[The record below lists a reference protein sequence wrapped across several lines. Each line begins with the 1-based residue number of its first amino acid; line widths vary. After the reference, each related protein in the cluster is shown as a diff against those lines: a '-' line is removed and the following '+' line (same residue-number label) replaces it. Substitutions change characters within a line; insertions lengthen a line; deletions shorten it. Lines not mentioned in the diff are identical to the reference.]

1 MKTSATTLKGIAI
14 FALLFAIQVSHA
26 AESLNSQA
34 FQQARQQIADML
46 SGKTALNFERAVF
59 LTENAFWNNEL
70 DETGFSEFINHH
82 ALQIQKLVQANNTKT
97 ESDFKPHIYKNAKE
111 QYDIY
116 LKSLAN
122 WAIFTYLT
130 DTTYFLENNNIYY
143 HLPYTYSNN
152 DPLGTLNFSNTQVNK
167 LLYADDR
174 SGNCYALTALFKM
187 LSERLQS
194 NAAICTAPGHIYI
207 RHADP
212 NGILFNVELAT
223 RAFPGT
229 GSISTLTYTTNQAIE
244 SGISMRML
252 NLKESVAL
260 TLIYLAKGYQH
271 RFNTTTDNFMLE
283 CAELALQHDSLNLN
297 AMLLKAAV
305 LESRLLQQNKNT
317 AQLKNDK
324 LFQEYEQHITRV
336 FNLGYREMPKDMKA
350 LVINKL
356 RNPDEPIWAAD
367 KTPNAF
373 ADLLNAK
380 SRFAT
385 LSWGLFDEQMLT
397 KPVEYYGRTAYNT
410 ATRKIQQFIPKDSL
424 KDYPIDPV
432 VFALSIDPLAHK
444 FPSMSP
450 YNAFANNPILFVDMD
465 GREGTIYISVLKT
478 KEGKPVLD
486 KVDLKVVR
494 EKLIKTYQD
503 RYNVDIDVKFDLS
516 GKVFSKKEF
525 ENRTEYKKSD
535 HYLIV
540 GKPEQ
545 LITIDEN
552 KSTGWEHLGMSDEV
566 KRTVAYQESVTE
578 RVNTI
583 NGYSADEMNF
593 GMINSDNI
601 QKDNK
606 QEFNS
611 YEDKLANT
619 IAHEKGHRD
628 FRYLTGH
635 GGNEYG
641 VSQHT
646 NNGKIMDEKPINR
659 EFTEKQRN
667 TLIEKHGSKDT
678 GRERVRN
685 YNTPK

>member
-1 MKTSATTLKGIAI
+1 MKLSATTLKGIAI
-14 FALLFAIQVSHA
+14 LALLFAIQVSHA

-70 DETGFSEFINHH
+70 DETEFSEFINHH

-97 ESDFKPHIYKNAKE
+97 ENDFKPHIYKNAKE

-116 LKSLAN
+116 LKSLTN

-130 DTTYFLENNNIYY
+130 DTTYFLENNSIYY

-152 DPLGTLNFSNTQVNK
+152 DPLGMLNFSNTQVNK
-167 LLYADDR
+167 LLYADER
-174 SGNCYALTALFKM
+174 SGNCYALTALFKI

-207 RHADP
+207 RHADQ

-223 RAFPGT
+223 KAFPGT
-229 GSISTLTYTTNQAIE
+229 GSLSTLTYTTNQAIE

-252 NLKESVAL
+252 SLKESVAL

-271 RFNTTTDNFMLE
+271 RFNTTTDDFMLE

-297 AMLLKAAV
+297 AMLLKAEV

-324 LFQEYEQHITRV
+324 LFQEYEQHITRM
-336 FNLGYREMPKDMKA
+336 FNLGYREMPKDMKT

-373 ADLLNAK
+373 ADLPNAK

-410 ATRKIQQFIPKDSL
+410 ATKKIQQFIPKDSL

-432 VFALSIDPLAHK
+432 VFALSIDPLATK
-444 FPSMSP
+444 YPSMSP
-450 YNAFANNPILFVDMD
+450 YLAFGANPILCVDKD
-465 GREGTIYISVLKT
+465 GRKITVSNKINKDGSITILVKIDSKMINLTSANDPSLIKSIQSQIETDLSSVMRGEYENNGTKINFQVSINITEIRSLSQVKKDDHLIAVVDNIPATNKRDENGKILDPLATAAQSGNTMIVEAGVLK
-478 KEGKPVLD
+478 KGD
-486 KVDLKVVR
+486 
-494 EKLIKTYQD
+494 
-503 RYNVDIDVKFDLS
+503 
-516 GKVFSKKEF
+516 
-525 ENRTEYKKSD
+525 
-535 HYLIV
+535 
-540 GKPEQ
+540 
-545 LITIDEN
+545 
-552 KSTGWEHLGMSDEV
+552 
-566 KRTVAYQESVTE
+566 KRTVTHEIGHWLGLDDDYTKKSGGDPKKLMNNKGGRLLT
-578 RVNTI
+578 
-583 NGYSADEMNF
+583 SSEM
-593 GMINSDNI
+593 
-601 QKDNK
+601 
-606 QEFNS
+606 
-611 YEDKLANT
+611 
-619 IAHEKGHRD
+619 
-628 FRYLTGH
+628 
-635 GGNEYG
+635 
-641 VSQHT
+641 
-646 NNGKIMDEKPINR
+646 KIMFNQYTGEENANR
-659 EFTEKQRN
+659 TLEYQNADKMPLGSGNTQSEIKEHITEDN
-667 TLIEKHGSKDT
+667 ATA
-678 GRERVRN
+678 
-685 YNTPK
+685 TPR

>member
-1 MKTSATTLKGIAI
+1 MKLSATTLKGIAI
-14 FALLFAIQVSHA
+14 LALLFAIQVSRA

-34 FQQARQQIADML
+34 FQQARQQIANML

-70 DETGFSEFINHH
+70 DEKEFSEFINHH

-97 ESDFKPHIYKNAKE
+97 ESDCQPHIYKNVKE

-116 LKSLAN
+116 LKSLTN

-130 DTTYFLENNNIYY
+130 DTTYFLENNSIYY
-143 HLPYTYSNN
+143 HLPYTYSSN
-152 DPLGTLNFSNTQVNK
+152 DPLGMFNFSNTQVNK

-174 SGNCYALTALFKM
+174 SGNCYALTALFKI

-207 RHADP
+207 RHADQ

-223 RAFPGT
+223 KAFPGT
-229 GSISTLTYTTNQAIE
+229 GSLSTLTYTTNQAIE

-252 NLKESVAL
+252 SLKESVAL

-297 AMLLKAAV
+297 AMLLKAEV
-305 LESRLLQQNKNT
+305 LESRLLQQNKNLE
-317 AQLKNDK
+317 QLRNDH
-324 LFQEYEQHITRV
+324 LFQEYEQHITNM
-336 FNLGYREMPKDMKA
+336 FDLGYREMPKDMKA

-356 RNPDEPIWAAD
+356 RNPDEPVWAAD

-373 ADLLNAK
+373 ADLPNAK

-410 ATRKIQQFIPKDSL
+410 ATKKIQQFIPKDSL

-450 YNAFANNPILFVDMD
+450 YSAFASNPLFYVDKD
-465 GREGTIYISVLKT
+465 GREVFYYGKDANKAVSELKKATSLDIKLEQNKVSLNTQPAMPMMQSDQILYDAISDQQVNVNIYTTDGNWHYKSDGSMTAILIGSYDGSKVDNYVEINPKVQTTQYINLDHSAKMEGAGNSTMSKDVMHETIESYISGRDKPGESSKASYNYSHNKTEGILKDNMGATQYKDVNT
-478 KEGKPVLD
+478 KTNTTEFGFVDNKNGKRTPLFSTP
-486 KVDLKVVR
+486 DLK
-494 EKLIKTYQD
+494 EA
-503 RYNVDIDVKFDLS
+503 
-516 GKVFSKKEF
+516 KKEII
-525 ENRTEYKKSD
+525 K
-535 HYLIV
+535 
-540 GKPEQ
+540 
-545 LITIDEN
+545 
-552 KSTGWEHLGMSDEV
+552 
-566 KRTVAYQESVTE
+566 
-578 RVNTI
+578 
-583 NGYSADEMNF
+583 
-593 GMINSDNI
+593 
-601 QKDNK
+601 
-606 QEFNS
+606 
-611 YEDKLANT
+611 
-619 IAHEKGHRD
+619 
-628 FRYLTGH
+628 
-635 GGNEYG
+635 NE
-641 VSQHT
+641 
-646 NNGKIMDEKPINR
+646 
-659 EFTEKQRN
+659 
-667 TLIEKHGSKDT
+667 
-678 GRERVRN
+678 
-685 YNTPK
+685 